1 MLIRLFFWLMSLCIA
16 VILAFFFVS
25 NRQAVVWTLWP
36 LPYEVPLAMF
46 IPALVFLLIG
56 LMIGF
61 MMGWISSLAW
71 RLRYADKVDEVA
83 RARSAQ
89 KRAVADAKAARAQ
102 LVGQES
108 GIRGQGPVL
117 PESILKARLTSD
129 S

>member
-25 NRQAVVWTLWP
+25 NRQSVVWTLWP

-71 RLRYADKVDEVA
+71 RLRYAGKVDEVA

-102 LVGQES
+102 LLGQES
-108 GIRGQGPVL
+108 GIRNQGSGTGSP
-117 PESILKARLTSD
+117 
-129 S
+129 